1 MKKSTKL
8 IMTGAASLLGVAL
21 AAGGAYATTGLSVSD
36 APGQLLKISGI
47 APASNANQNALDHAN
62 KNAKGLFGVTMDAT
76 TDADASADTSTK
88 ADTDTDT
95 DTSANADTSTE
106 ATPVAPRDAAANA
119 STVKGSDTGQS
130 VSAWAHEKNGVEV
143 VAPPAAVSL
152 PSEATVGI
160 DASADA
166 QAKH

>member
-47 APASNANQNALDHAN
+47 APASAHANQNALDHAN
-62 KNAKGLFGVTMDAT
+62 KNAKGLFGITTDAT
-76 TDADASADTSTK
+76 TDTDTSADTSTK
-88 ADTDTDT
+88 SDT
-95 DTSANADTSTE
+95 DTSTDDTTPTE
-106 ATPVAPRDAAANA
+106 VTPVAPRDAAANA
-119 STVKGSDTGQS
+119 STVKGSQTGQS

>member
-21 AAGGAYATTGLSVSD
+21 AAGGAYATSGLSVSD

-47 APASNANQNALDHAN
+47 APASAHANQNALDHAN
-62 KNAKGLFGVTMDAT
+62 ENAKGLFGSTPDAT
-76 TDADASADTSTK
+76 ADADVSSDTSAESDADASADATTP
-88 ADTDTDT
+88 A
-95 DTSANADTSTE
+95 E
-106 ATPVAPRDAAANA
+106 VTPVAPRDAAANA
-119 STVKGSDTGQS
+119 STVKGNETGQS
-130 VSAWAHEKNGVEV
+130 VSAWAHAKNGVEV

-152 PSEATVGI
+152 GSDVSVGA

-166 QAKH
+166 QSKR

>member
-8 IMTGAASLLGVAL
+8 IMTAAASLLGVAL

-47 APASNANQNALDHAN
+47 APASTQANQNARDHAN
-62 KNAKGLFGVTMDAT
+62 EHSKVLSGSTADAT
-76 TDADASADTSTK
+76 TDADTSAKADTS
-88 ADTDTDT
+88 AD
-95 DTSANADTSTE
+95 ADTSTE
-106 ATPVAPRDAAANA
+106 VTPMAPRDAAAVA
-119 STVKGSDTGQS
+119 STDKGLTGQR

>member
-21 AAGGAYATTGLSVSD
+21 AAGGAYATSGLSVSD

-47 APASNANQNALDHAN
+47 APASAHANQNALDHAN
-62 KNAKGLFGVTMDAT
+62 ENAKGLFDSTPDAT
-76 TDADASADTSTK
+76 DDADVSTDTSTESDASADAT
-88 ADTDTDT
+88 AP
-95 DTSANADTSTE
+95 AAV
-106 ATPVAPRDAAANA
+106 TPVAPRDAAANA
-119 STVKGSDTGQS
+119 STVKGNETGQS
-130 VSAWAHEKNGVEV
+130 VKAWAHAKNGVEV

-152 PSEATVGI
+152 GSDVSVGA

-166 QAKH
+166 RSKR

>member
-21 AAGGAYATTGLSVSD
+21 AAGGAYATSGLSVSD

-47 APASNANQNALDHAN
+47 APASTQANQNARDHAN
-62 KNAKGLFGVTMDAT
+62 EHSKVLSGSTADAT
-76 TDADASADTSTK
+76 TDTDASTDTSTK
-88 ADTDTDT
+88 TDT
-95 DTSANADTSTE
+95 DTSADADSSTD
-106 ATPVAPRDAAANA
+106 ATAVAPRDAAANA
-119 STVKGSDTGQS
+119 STVQGSDTGQS

-152 PSEATVGI
+152 PSEASVGI

>member
-47 APASNANQNALDHAN
+47 APASAHANQNALDHAN
-62 KNAKGLFGVTMDAT
+62 KNAKGLFGITTDAT
-76 TDADASADTSTK
+76 TDTDTSADTSTK
-88 ADTDTDT
+88 SDT
-95 DTSANADTSTE
+95 DTSTDDTTPTE
-106 ATPVAPRDAAANA
+106 ATPVAPRDAAAKA
-119 STVKGSDTGQS
+119 STVKGSETGQS